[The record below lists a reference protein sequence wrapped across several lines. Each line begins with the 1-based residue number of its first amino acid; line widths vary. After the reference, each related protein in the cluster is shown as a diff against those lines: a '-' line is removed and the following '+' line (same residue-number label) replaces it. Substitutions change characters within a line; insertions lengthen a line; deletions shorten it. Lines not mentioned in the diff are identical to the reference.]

1 VSSATWEV
9 RRPQEKLTVFI
20 EAIVATWTRP
30 DVLFLAGL
38 SLLLTFLWRVPFL
51 GMIFYPFRLLN
62 TFVHELSHGFAALIT
77 GGRFDRFVVH
87 PNREGLAHIRGGN
100 RFIVV
105 SAGYLGPA
113 LFGGAL
119 ILLSATEIAV
129 QTILLGLG
137 LGLAIAC
144 MLFVRNVFGFA
155 TGLLLAASLAAAGW
169 FLADRAATFLFA
181 LLAMQMPLAAANS
194 LIDLVRISMGP
205 PGREQLS
212 DAQVMARVTHIPAV
226 VWALLW
232 LVIAVVIVVVTVT
245 IAYGDTYL
253 L

>member
-1 VSSATWEV
+1 
-9 RRPQEKLTVFI
+9 VFV
-20 EAIVATWTRP
+20 EAIIATWTRP

-38 SLLLTFLWRVPFL
+38 SLLLTFLWRVPVV
-51 GMIFYPFRLLN
+51 GMLFYPFRLLN
-62 TFVHELSHGFAALIT
+62 TFIHELSHGFAALLT

-113 LFGGAL
+113 IFGGAL
-119 ILLSATEIAV
+119 ILLSATEVAV
-129 QTILLGLG
+129 QSILLGLG
-137 LGLAIAC
+137 VGLALAC
-144 MLFVRNVFGFA
+144 LFFVRNFFGFA
-155 TGLLLAASLAAAGW
+155 AGLLLAASLAAAGW

-194 LIDLVRISMGP
+194 LVDLVRLSVGP
-205 PGREQLS
+205 VRREQLS
-212 DAQVMARVTHIPAV
+212 DAQVMARDTHIPAV

-232 LVIAVVIVVVTVT
+232 LTIAVAIVVVTVT
-245 IAYGDTYL
+245 VAYSNTYL